1 MQDDKT
7 AKREIN
13 SNTKI
18 FDELPGSTN
27 ISKHDIIPYQTKG
40 KIFLWYKRLYFLLI
54 SPTLEEW
61 KIISLPISLSFLYY
75 ILRLTR
81 LLKKCL
87 LVKKKTN

>member
-7 AKREIN
+7 AKRESIQIQKFLMN
-13 SNTKI
+13 SPAPRTFLNTTLSHIKLREKFFYGIRDSI
-18 FDELPGSTN
+18 F
-27 ISKHDIIPYQTKG
+27 
-40 KIFLWYKRLYFLLI
+40 FLI